1 MATYMESDNG
11 SDEDFEVGS
20 EDFDTSDSD
29 ADLSLSGDDEEDV
42 EPRTAGD
49 WVFITETYDDASPP
63 SLDFPP
69 VYTDVHSAVELES
82 LRSPLECFFA
92 FLPEKLITYLC
103 DCTNKIAHSYFT
115 VVEMASMDHPIL
127 FHLWIYVEFLVDAY
141 TFRENTV
148 PPPGLG
154 LCFSTLVH
162 AQPLVLRCLGVH
174 CASVHMVFGARSA
187 LGTSVPRC
195 ALRLGAHGVRCML
208 SPWYFGASVCIAPR
222 CFGTSVLAQALVL
235 RCLMC
240 NVAQCSV
247 YLVFGA
253 RPPAANPLD
262 DAGFFSLAMFTW
274 LTPILW
280 KVFRRQIDV
289 DSVPSLSPLDG
300 SDVNAKRF
308 QRLWDEE
315 VARVGPEKASIE
327 RVAFNFQKTRIILSF
342 CVSVLFTA
350 ASFIGPGVLV
360 FSILQHIES
369 FSPDRI
375 HGIGLCVALFVS
387 EFSKAFFLSL
397 TWAINFRT
405 AVRLKS
411 AFSAVAFQKV
421 VTLKSLGNISVGEV
435 INILSNDGYRL
446 FDAALFCTFSLCMP
460 VLLIVCIIYACYV
473 FGYTALIGVL
483 VYLIFIPVQLL
494 SARLTTAFRR
504 KAIHVTDSRV
514 RTMNEVLT
522 CIKLIK
528 MYAWESSFEQTIT
541 EVRKNERKTLEKAG
555 YVQSVNSS
563 VTTIIPTLATVL
575 TLIVHTSLKL
585 NLTSSA
591 AFTLIAIFNAM
602 RFTLGILPFSV
613 KALAEARISLARLK
627 KILLVENPEQYVL
640 SLKESPNALVMEKA
654 TLSWDKPDDNSGT
667 DGTLA
672 NGKNSNE
679 SESNIKAQPSEG
691 QNGTKSTTKETN
703 KVTLRN
709 ITITLEKMN
718 LLRGSVAV
726 DGMFAYVSQ
735 QAWIFHGTVRDNIL
749 MGEDFDEKRY
759 SEVISSCSLKSDL
772 AILPHGDMTEIGERG
787 LNLSGGQKQRISLAR
802 AVYSNRDIFL
812 LDDPLSAV
820 DAHVGKHI
828 FEECVK
834 KALAGKTIIL
844 VTHQL
849 QYLEFCDKVILL
861 EDGET
866 KEMGTHKSLMETKDR
881 YWQLIQNF
889 RSEHSN
895 VYNCTSSQCGSISH
909 NPDLQFYQLVYGMII
924 VVMFLLSVIKGYAF
938 TKVTLRASSNLHNRM
953 FHGILR
959 SPMSFFDTTP
969 TGRMINRFS
978 KDMDEID
985 VGLPFTAENFLQF
998 SLLVVFTI
1006 TIISIVFVE
1015 LLIAVCI
1022 LAVIIWIILFVF
1034 QRSIR
1039 ELKRMENISRSP
1051 WFSYTT
1057 ATVQGLSTIH
1067 AYNKQEKHIEQFKQL
1082 GDMNSSHYMLFHCGT
1097 RWLSFR
1103 LDFLT
1108 SVVSLLV
1115 ALFAVLGPDSISPS
1129 FKGLALSYTIQ
1140 LTGILQ
1146 FCVRLGTELEAKFT
1160 SAGDMNSSHY
1170 MLFHCGTR
1178 WLSFRLDFLTS
1189 VVSLLVALFAV
1200 LGPDSISPSFKG
1212 LALSYTIQGSVSEA
1226 SMKSKDAQIPQG
1238 WPNHGAIT
1246 FNDYQM
1252 KYRENTPIVLNGLH
1266 IRIAA
1271 KEKVGIVGRT
1281 GSGKSSLAVALF
1293 RLVEPFGGSIHI
1305 DDLDIGSIGLQD
1317 LRSKL
1322 SVIPQDPVLF
1332 IGTVRYNLDPFNKYS
1347 EDEIW
1352 QALERTCIKDM
1363 ISSLPR
1369 KLEAEVVENG
1379 ENFSVGERQLLCM
1392 ARAILRNSKIIVL
1405 DEATASIDSE
1415 TDALIQHTIRE
1426 AFRECTMLT
1435 IAHRINTVLDS
1446 DKILVMENGKAVEF
1460 DRPEVLVQRPDS
1472 LFASLLAAGNTV
1484 ET

>member
-1 MATYMESDNG
+1 MMSRLLNYRTFG
-11 SDEDFEVGS
+11 SKN
-20 EDFDTSDSD
+20 
-29 ADLSLSGDDEEDV
+29 
-42 EPRTAGD
+42 
-49 WVFITETYDDASPP
+49 I
-63 SLDFPP
+63 
-69 VYTDVHSAVELES
+69 
-82 LRSPLECFFA
+82 
-92 FLPEKLITYLC
+92 
-103 DCTNKIAHSYFT
+103 
-115 VVEMASMDHPIL
+115 
-127 FHLWIYVEFLVDAY
+127 
-141 TFRENTV
+141 EN
-148 PPPGLG
+148 LG
-154 LCFSTLVH
+154 
-162 AQPLVLRCLGVH
+162 
-174 CASVHMVFGARSA
+174 FGKQR
-187 LGTSVPRC
+187 
-195 ALRLGAHGVRCML
+195 
-208 SPWYFGASVCIAPR
+208 
-222 CFGTSVLAQALVL
+222 
-235 RCLMC
+235 
-240 NVAQCSV
+240 
-247 YLVFGA
+247 
-253 RPPAANPLD
+253 PAANPLD
-262 DAGFFSLAMFTW
+262 DAGFFSLATFTW

-280 KVFRRQIDV
+280 KIFRRQMDV

-315 VARVGPEKASIE
+315 VSRVGSEKASIE
-327 RVAFNFQKTRIILSF
+327 RVAFRFQKTQLILSL
-342 CVSVLFTA
+342 CVCLLFTA
-350 ASFIGPGVLV
+350 FTFIGTGFLV

-375 HGIGLCVALFVS
+375 HGVGLCIALFVS
-387 EFSKAFFLSL
+387 ELSKIFFISL
-397 TWAINFRT
+397 TWAINYRI

-446 FDAALFCTFSLCMP
+446 FDVALFGTFSLTLP
-460 VLLIVCIIYACYV
+460 VLLIVCTFYACYV

-483 VYLIFIPVQLL
+483 VYLIFIHTQLL
-494 SARLTTAFRR
+494 MTSLTTMFRR
-504 KAIHVTDSRV
+504 KAIPVTDSRV
-514 RTMNEVLT
+514 RTMNEILT

-528 MYAWESSFEQTIT
+528 MYAWESSFEQNIT
-541 EVRKNERKTLEKAG
+541 DMRKNERKTLENAG

-563 VTTIIPTLATVL
+563 VNMIIPTLATVF

-591 AFTLIAIFNAM
+591 AFTLVAIFNVL
-602 RFTLGILPFSV
+602 RFTLRILPFSV

-627 KILLVENPEQYVL
+627 RILLVENPEQYVL
-640 SLKESPNALVMEKA
+640 SLKGSPNALVMEKA

-667 DGTLA
+667 NGLLA

-679 SESNIKAQPSEG
+679 SESNIKAQPSES
-691 QNGTKSTTKETN
+691 QNGTKSTTKKTN

-709 ITITLEKMN
+709 INITLEKGKLLGVCGNVGSGKSSLISALLGEMN
-718 LLRGSVAV
+718 LLHGSVAV

-759 SEVISSCSLKSDL
+759 SEVVSTCSLKPDL

-834 KALAGKTIIL
+834 KALTGKTIIL

-849 QYLEFCDKVILL
+849 QYLKFCDKVILL

-866 KEMGTHKSLMETKDR
+866 KEMGTHKSLMETKGK
-881 YWQLIQNF
+881 YWELIQNY

-895 VYNCTSSQCGSISH
+895 FQDSVSEEKKTQEFSGSKKKDSEHGIENPAFDMSGEMNVSANHKHPNGLDKNKKPEKQLVLQERWHEGSVTWKTYHHYIKASGGYILAVFVFLVFFLMVGSVAFSSWWLGHWLGQGSGGYNCNSTKVSNTTSLQCGSISH
-909 NPDLQFYQLVYGMII
+909 NPDLQFYQLVYGMI
-924 VVMFLLSVIKGYAF
+924 VVFLLVLSVIKTYAF
-938 TKVTLRASSNLHNRM
+938 TKVTLRASSNLHDRM
-953 FHGILR
+953 FHGILC

-969 TGRMINRFS
+969 IGRLINRFS
-978 KDMDEID
+978 KDMDEIE
-985 VGLPFTAENFLQF
+985 VGLPLTAENFLQLSF
-998 SLLVVFTI
+998 FVVFI
-1006 TIISIVFVE
+1006 TAIVSMVFVE
-1015 LLIAVCI
+1015 LLIAVCV
-1022 LAVIIWIILFVF
+1022 LAVIIGIMLFVF

-1039 ELKRMENISRSP
+1039 ELKRMESISRSP

-1057 ATVQGLSTIH
+1057 ATVEGLSTIH
-1067 AYNKQEKHIEQFKQL
+1067 AYNKQEEHIEQFKQL
-1082 GDMNSSHYMLFHCGT
+1082 GDMNSSHYMLFYCGT

-1108 SVVSLLV
+1108 SVVTLLV
-1115 ALFAVLGPDSISPS
+1115 ALFAVLGPDSISRS
-1129 FKGLALSYTIQ
+1129 FKGLAVSNIIQ
-1140 LTGILQ
+1140 LTGMLQ
-1146 FCVRLGTELEAKFT
+1146 FWVRLGTELEAQFT
-1160 SAGDMNSSHY
+1160 SAERILEY
-1170 MLFHCGTR
+1170 
-1178 WLSFRLDFLTS
+1178 
-1189 VVSLLVALFAV
+1189 V
-1200 LGPDSISPSFKG
+1200 LGC
-1212 LALSYTIQGSVSEA
+1212 VSEA
-1226 SMKSKDAQIPQG
+1226 TMKSKDAQIPQG

-1332 IGTVRYNLDPFNKYS
+1332 IGTVRYNLDPFDKCS

-1363 ISSLPR
+1363 ISNLPK
-1369 KLEAEVVENG
+1369 KLETEVVENG
-1379 ENFSVGERQLLCM
+1379 QNFSVGERQLLCM

-1415 TDALIQHTIRE
+1415 TDTLIQHTIRE
-1426 AFRECTMLT
+1426 AFQECTMLT
-1435 IAHRINTVLDS
+1435 IAHRINTVLES
-1446 DKILVMENGKAVEF
+1446 DKILVIENGKAVEF

-1484 ET
+1484 ETLPQ

>member
-1 MATYMESDNG
+1 METTGIVNLSPGG
-11 SDEDFEVGS
+11 SVTPLDY
-20 EDFDTSDSD
+20 
-29 ADLSLSGDDEEDV
+29 
-42 EPRTAGD
+42 
-49 WVFITETYDDASPP
+49 TEY
-63 SLDFPP
+63 
-69 VYTDVHSAVELES
+69 
-82 LRSPLECFFA
+82 
-92 FLPEKLITYLC
+92 
-103 DCTNKIAHSYFT
+103 
-115 VVEMASMDHPIL
+115 DHPRKRYNASL
-127 FHLWIYVEFLVDAY
+127 KHLI
-141 TFRENTV
+141 
-148 PPPGLG
+148 P
-154 LCFSTLVH
+154 
-162 AQPLVLRCLGVH
+162 
-174 CASVHMVFGARSA
+174 
-187 LGTSVPRC
+187 
-195 ALRLGAHGVRCML
+195 VRC
-208 SPWYFGASVCIAPR
+208 I
-222 CFGTSVLAQALVL
+222 TT
-235 RCLMC
+235 
-240 NVAQCSV
+240 
-247 YLVFGA
+247 
-253 RPPAANPLD
+253 PPAANPID

-274 LTPILW
+274 ITPILW

-289 DSVPSLSPLDG
+289 DSLPSLSPVDG
-300 SDVNAKRF
+300 SDVNAKRL

-327 RVAFNFQKTRIILSF
+327 RVAFRFQKTRIILSF
-342 CVSVLFTA
+342 CVSILFTA

-360 FSILQHIES
+360 FSILQHVES
-369 FSPDRI
+369 LSPDRI

-387 EFSKAFFLSL
+387 EFSKAFFISL

-421 VTLKSLGNISVGEV
+421 VNLKALGNISVGEV

-446 FDAALFCTFSLCMP
+446 FDAALFCTFSLCLP

-483 VYLIFIPVQLL
+483 VYLIFIPIQLL
-494 SARLTTAFRR
+494 TARLTTAFRR
-504 KAIHVTDSRV
+504 KAIPVTDTRV

-528 MYAWESSFEQTIT
+528 MYAWESSFEQKIT
-541 EVRKNERKTLEKAG
+541 EMRKKERTTLESAG

-563 VTTIIPTLATVL
+563 VTTMIPTLATVL

-585 NLTSSA
+585 TLTSST

-627 KILLVENPEQYVL
+627 KVLLVKNPEQYVV
-640 SLKESPNALVMEKA
+640 SLKGSPNALVMEKA
-654 TLSWDKPDDNSGT
+654 TLSWVKPDDDSGT
-667 DGTLA
+667 NGTLA
-672 NGKNSNE
+672 NGKNSNK
-679 SESNIKAQPSEG
+679 KAQPSES
-691 QNGTKSTTKETN
+691 QNGTKSTTKEAN

-709 ITITLEKMN
+709 INITLEKGKLLGVCGNVGSGKSSLISALLGEMY

-726 DGMFAYVSQ
+726 QGMFAYVSQ

-759 SEVISSCSLKSDL
+759 SEVISACSLKADL
-772 AILPHGDMTEIGERG
+772 AILPYGDMTEIGERG

-834 KALAGKTIIL
+834 KALTGKTIIL

-866 KEMGTHKSLMETKDR
+866 KEMGTHKSLMETKGR

-895 VYNCTSSQCGSISH
+895 FQDSVEEEQNTQESSDSKDSEQGIENPVFDISDEMNVSANHQHTSGLDKNEVSKKQLVLQERGVGGSVAWKTYHHYINASGGYILAVLVSLVFFLMVGSTSFSSWWLGHWLEQGSGEYNCTSTNDSNTTPLQCGSISH
-909 NPDLQFYQLVYGMII
+909 NPDLQFYQLVYGMIM
-924 VVMFLLSVIKGYAF
+924 VVMILLSVIRGYAF
-938 TKVTLRASSNLHNRM
+938 TKVTLRASSNLHDRM

-969 TGRMINRFS
+969 TGRIINRFS

-985 VGLPFTAENFLQF
+985 VGLPFTAENFFQF

-1006 TIISIVFVE
+1006 AIISVVFVE

-1022 LAVIIWIILFVF
+1022 LAVIIWILLFIF

-1067 AYNKQEKHIEQFKQL
+1067 AYNKQAEHIEQFKQL
-1082 GDMNSSHYMLFHCGT
+1082 GDVNSSHYMLFHCGL

-1160 SAGDMNSSHY
+1160 SAERILEY
-1170 MLFHCGTR
+1170 I
-1178 WLSFRLDFLTS
+1178 
-1189 VVSLLVALFAV
+1189 
-1200 LGPDSISPSFKG
+1200 LGC
-1212 LALSYTIQGSVSEA
+1212 VSEA
-1226 SMKSKDAQIPQG
+1226 PMKIKDAQIPQG
-1238 WPNHGAIT
+1238 WPNHGVIT

-1293 RLVEPFGGSIHI
+1293 RLVEPFSGTIHV
-1305 DDLDIGSIGLQD
+1305 DDLDISSIGLQD

-1332 IGTVRYNLDPFNKYS
+1332 VGTVRYNLDPFDKCS
-1347 EDEIW
+1347 EDDIW
-1352 QALERTCIKDM
+1352 QALERTCIKDT
-1363 ISSLPR
+1363 ISNLPR

-1392 ARAILRNSKIIVL
+1392 ARALLRNSKIIVL

-1426 AFRECTMLT
+1426 AFQECTMLT

-1460 DRPEVLVQRPDS
+1460 DRPEVLAQRPDS

-1484 ET
+1484 KT

>member
-1 MATYMESDNG
+1 MTIS
-11 SDEDFEVGS
+11 
-20 EDFDTSDSD
+20 
-29 ADLSLSGDDEEDV
+29 
-42 EPRTAGD
+42 
-49 WVFITETYDDASPP
+49 
-63 SLDFPP
+63 
-69 VYTDVHSAVELES
+69 VY
-82 LRSPLECFFA
+82 
-92 FLPEKLITYLC
+92 FLIL
-103 DCTNKIAHSYFT
+103 NKYNFTLYISFSYF
-115 VVEMASMDHPIL
+115 
-127 FHLWIYVEFLVDAY
+127 
-141 TFRENTV
+141 
-148 PPPGLG
+148 
-154 LCFSTLVH
+154 
-162 AQPLVLRCLGVH
+162 
-174 CASVHMVFGARSA
+174 
-187 LGTSVPRC
+187 
-195 ALRLGAHGVRCML
+195 
-208 SPWYFGASVCIAPR
+208 
-222 CFGTSVLAQALVL
+222 
-235 RCLMC
+235 
-240 NVAQCSV
+240 
-247 YLVFGA
+247 
-253 RPPAANPLD
+253 RPPAASPLD

-315 VARVGPEKASIE
+315 VARVGPQKASIE
-327 RVAFNFQKTRIILSF
+327 HVAFHFQKTRIILSF
-342 CVSVLFTA
+342 CVSILFTA

-375 HGIGLCVALFVS
+375 HGVGLCVALFVS

-494 SARLTTAFRR
+494 TARLTTAFRR

-640 SLKESPNALVMEKA
+640 SLKGSPNALVMEKA

-679 SESNIKAQPSEG
+679 SESNKKAQPSAC

-709 ITITLEKMN
+709 INITLEKMN

-866 KEMGTHKSLMETKDR
+866 KEMGTHKSLMETKGR
-881 YWQLIQNF
+881 YWRLIQNF

-909 NPDLQFYQLVYGMII
+909 NPDLQFYQLVYGMIV

-978 KDMDEID
+978 KDLDEID

-1160 SAGDMNSSHY
+1160 SAERILEY
-1170 MLFHCGTR
+1170 IL
-1178 WLSFRLDFLTS
+1178 
-1189 VVSLLVALFAV
+1189 
-1200 LGPDSISPSFKG
+1200 
-1212 LALSYTIQGSVSEA
+1212 GSVSEA
-1226 SMKSKDAQIPQG
+1226 SMKSKAAQIPQG

-1415 TDALIQHTIRE
+1415 TDGLIQHTIRE

>member
-1 MATYMESDNG
+1 MMSRLLNYRTFG
-11 SDEDFEVGS
+11 SKN
-20 EDFDTSDSD
+20 
-29 ADLSLSGDDEEDV
+29 V
-42 EPRTAGD
+42 E
-49 WVFITETYDDASPP
+49 
-63 SLDFPP
+63 
-69 VYTDVHSAVELES
+69 
-82 LRSPLECFFA
+82 
-92 FLPEKLITYLC
+92 
-103 DCTNKIAHSYFT
+103 N
-115 VVEMASMDHPIL
+115 
-127 FHLWIYVEFLVDAY
+127 
-141 TFRENTV
+141 
-148 PPPGLG
+148 LG
-154 LCFSTLVH
+154 CGK
-162 AQPLVLRCLGVH
+162 Q
-174 CASVHMVFGARSA
+174 
-187 LGTSVPRC
+187 
-195 ALRLGAHGVRCML
+195 
-208 SPWYFGASVCIAPR
+208 
-222 CFGTSVLAQALVL
+222 
-235 RCLMC
+235 
-240 NVAQCSV
+240 
-247 YLVFGA
+247 
-253 RPPAANPLD
+253 PPAANPID
-262 DAGFFSLAMFTW
+262 DAGFFSLATFAW

-280 KVFRRQIDV
+280 KVFRRQMDI
-289 DSVPSLSPLDG
+289 DSVPSLSSLDG

-315 VARVGPEKASIE
+315 VSRVGSEKASIE
-327 RVAFNFQKTRIILSF
+327 RVAFCFQKTQLILSF
-342 CVSVLFTA
+342 CVSLLFTA
-350 ASFIGPGVLV
+350 FTFIGPGFLV
-360 FSILQHIES
+360 FNILQHIES

-375 HGIGLCVALFVS
+375 HGVGLCIALFVS
-387 EFSKAFFLSL
+387 EFTKIFFVSL
-397 TWAINFRT
+397 TWAINYRI

-411 AFSAVAFQKV
+411 AFSTVAFQKV
-421 VTLKSLGNISVGEV
+421 VNLKSLGNISVGEV

-446 FDAALFCTFSLCMP
+446 FDVGLLSTFSLTLP
-460 VLLIVCIIYACYV
+460 VLIIVCAFYACFV
-473 FGYTALIGVL
+473 FGYTALIGIL
-483 VYLIFIPVQLL
+483 VYLIFILTQLL
-494 SARLTTAFRR
+494 MTSLTTMFRR

-522 CIKLIK
+522 YIKLIK
-528 MYAWESSFEQTIT
+528 MYAWESSFEQNIT
-541 EVRKNERKTLEKAG
+541 DVRKNERKTLENAG
-555 YVQSVNSS
+555 YVQSVNNSLNL
-563 VTTIIPTLATVL
+563 IIPTLATAF
-575 TLIVHTSLKL
+575 TLMVHTSLKL

-591 AFTLIAIFNAM
+591 AFTLVAIFNVM
-602 RFTLGILPFSV
+602 RFVLGILPFSV
-613 KALAEARISLARLK
+613 KSFAEARISLARLK

-640 SLKESPNALVMEKA
+640 SLKGSPNALLMEKA
-654 TLSWDKPDDNSGT
+654 TLSWDKPEDNSGT
-667 DGTLA
+667 DGILTE
-672 NGKNSNE
+672 GKNSNE
-679 SESNIKAQPSEG
+679 SESNKKAHTSES
-691 QNGTKSTTKETN
+691 QNGTKSTTKKTN
-703 KVTLRN
+703 NVTLRN
-709 ITITLEKMN
+709 INITLEKGKLLGVCGNVGSGKSSLISALLGEMN
-718 LLRGSVAV
+718 LLSGSVAV

-735 QAWIFHGTVRDNIL
+735 KAWIFHGTVRDNIL

-759 SEVISSCSLKSDL
+759 SEVVSTCSLKPDL
-772 AILPHGDMTEIGERG
+772 ALLPHGDMTEIGERG

-812 LDDPLSAV
+812 MDDPLSAV

-834 KALAGKTIIL
+834 KALTGKTIIL

-866 KEMGTHKSLMETKDR
+866 KEMGTHKSLMETKGK
-881 YWQLIQNF
+881 YWQLIQNY

-895 VYNCTSSQCGSISH
+895 FQDSVREGKNTQEFSGSKKKDSEHGIENPAFDMSGEMNVSANHKHPNELDKNKKPETQLVLQEKGHEGSVSWKTYHHYIKASGGYILAVFVFLVFFLMVGSVAFSSWWLGHWLAQGSGGYNCNSTKASKTTSLQCGSISH

-924 VVMFLLSVIKGYAF
+924 VFLLVLSVIKAYAF
-938 TKVTLRASSNLHNRM
+938 TKVTLRASSNLHDRM
-953 FHGILR
+953 FHGILC

-969 TGRMINRFS
+969 IGRLINRFS

-985 VGLPFTAENFLQF
+985 VTLPLTAENFLQF
-998 SLLVVFTI
+998 TFFVVF
-1006 TIISIVFVE
+1006 IIAILSMVFVE
-1015 LLIAVCI
+1015 LLIAVCV
-1022 LAVIIWIILFVF
+1022 LAVIIGIMLFVF

-1057 ATVQGLSTIH
+1057 ATVEGLSTIH
-1067 AYNKQEKHIEQFKQL
+1067 AYNKQEVHIEQFKQL

-1108 SVVSLLV
+1108 SVISVLV

-1129 FKGLALSYTIQ
+1129 FKGLAVSHTIQ

-1146 FCVRLGTELEAKFT
+1146 LWVRLGTELEAQFT
-1160 SAGDMNSSHY
+1160 SVERILEY
-1170 MLFHCGTR
+1170 
-1178 WLSFRLDFLTS
+1178 
-1189 VVSLLVALFAV
+1189 V
-1200 LGPDSISPSFKG
+1200 LGCVP
-1212 LALSYTIQGSVSEA
+1212 EA
-1226 SMKSKDAQIPQG
+1226 PMKSKDAQIPQG

-1246 FNDYQM
+1246 FNDFQM

-1293 RLVEPFGGSIHI
+1293 RLVEPFSGTIHI
-1305 DDLDIGSIGLQD
+1305 DDLDICSIGLQD

-1332 IGTVRYNLDPFNKYS
+1332 IGTVRYNLDPFDKCS

-1363 ISSLPR
+1363 ISNLPK

-1379 ENFSVGERQLLCM
+1379 QNFSVGERQLLCM

-1460 DRPEVLVQRPDS
+1460 GRPEVLVQRPDS

-1484 ET
+1484 ETLPL

>member
-1 MATYMESDNG
+1 MPENAPWYMETTGIVDPLP
-11 SDEDFEVGS
+11 
-20 EDFDTSDSD
+20 
-29 ADLSLSGDDEEDV
+29 A
-42 EPRTAGD
+42 
-49 WVFITETYDDASPP
+49 FITPLDYTEYDHSRKKYKYNAS
-63 SLDFPP
+63 L
-69 VYTDVHSAVELES
+69 
-82 LRSPLECFFA
+82 
-92 FLPEKLITYLC
+92 KQLI
-103 DCTNKIAHSYFT
+103 
-115 VVEMASMDHPIL
+115 P
-127 FHLWIYVEFLVDAY
+127 
-141 TFRENTV
+141 
-148 PPPGLG
+148 
-154 LCFSTLVH
+154 
-162 AQPLVLRCLGVH
+162 
-174 CASVHMVFGARSA
+174 
-187 LGTSVPRC
+187 
-195 ALRLGAHGVRCML
+195 VRC
-208 SPWYFGASVCIAPR
+208 I
-222 CFGTSVLAQALVL
+222 TT
-235 RCLMC
+235 
-240 NVAQCSV
+240 
-247 YLVFGA
+247 
-253 RPPAANPLD
+253 PPAANPLD

-289 DSVPSLSPLDG
+289 DSVPSLSPHDG

-327 RVAFNFQKTRIILSF
+327 RVAFHFQKTRIILSF

-405 AVRLKS
+405 AIRLKS

-421 VTLKSLGNISVGEV
+421 VTLKSFGNISVGE
-435 INILSNDGYRL
+435 
-446 FDAALFCTFSLCMP
+446 
-460 VLLIVCIIYACYV
+460 
-473 FGYTALIGVL
+473 
-483 VYLIFIPVQLL
+483 
-494 SARLTTAFRR
+494 
-504 KAIHVTDSRV
+504 
-514 RTMNEVLT
+514 
-522 CIKLIK
+522 
-528 MYAWESSFEQTIT
+528 
-541 EVRKNERKTLEKAG
+541 
-555 YVQSVNSS
+555 
-563 VTTIIPTLATVL
+563 
-575 TLIVHTSLKL
+575 
-585 NLTSSA
+585 
-591 AFTLIAIFNAM
+591 
-602 RFTLGILPFSV
+602 
-613 KALAEARISLARLK
+613 

-640 SLKESPNALVMEKA
+640 SLKGSPNALEMEKA

-679 SESNIKAQPSEG
+679 SESNIKAQPSES

-709 ITITLEKMN
+709 ITITLEKGKLLGVCGNVGSGKSSLISALLGEMN

-772 AILPHGDMTEIGERG
+772 AVLPHGDMTEIGERG

-849 QYLEFCDKVILL
+849 QFLEFCDKVILL

-909 NPDLQFYQLVYGMII
+909 NPDLQFYQLVYGMIV

-1140 LTGILQ
+1140 
-1146 FCVRLGTELEAKFT
+1146 
-1160 SAGDMNSSHY
+1160 
-1170 MLFHCGTR
+1170 
-1178 WLSFRLDFLTS
+1178 
-1189 VVSLLVALFAV
+1189 
-1200 LGPDSISPSFKG
+1200 
-1212 LALSYTIQGSVSEA
+1212 GSVSEA
-1226 SMKSKDAQIPQG
+1226 PMKSKDAQIPQG
-1238 WPNHGAIT
+1238 WPNHGAII

-1415 TDALIQHTIRE
+1415 TDTLIQHTIRE

-1446 DKILVMENGKAVEF
+1446 DKVLVMENGKAVEF

-1484 ET
+1484 GT

>member
-1 MATYMESDNG
+1 MVFKRKTYAVDPDYSTSDEAHSGGSYKTMPENAPWYMETTGIVNPS
-11 SDEDFEVGS
+11 
-20 EDFDTSDSD
+20 
-29 ADLSLSGDDEEDV
+29 
-42 EPRTAGD
+42 P
-49 WVFITETYDDASPP
+49 VFITPLDYTEYDHSRKKYKYNAS
-63 SLDFPP
+63 LK
-69 VYTDVHSAVELES
+69 H
-82 LRSPLECFFA
+82 
-92 FLPEKLITYLC
+92 LI
-103 DCTNKIAHSYFT
+103 
-115 VVEMASMDHPIL
+115 P
-127 FHLWIYVEFLVDAY
+127 
-141 TFRENTV
+141 
-148 PPPGLG
+148 
-154 LCFSTLVH
+154 
-162 AQPLVLRCLGVH
+162 
-174 CASVHMVFGARSA
+174 
-187 LGTSVPRC
+187 
-195 ALRLGAHGVRCML
+195 VRC
-208 SPWYFGASVCIAPR
+208 I
-222 CFGTSVLAQALVL
+222 TT
-235 RCLMC
+235 
-240 NVAQCSV
+240 
-247 YLVFGA
+247 
-253 RPPAANPLD
+253 PPAANPLD

-315 VARVGPEKASIE
+315 VARVGPQKASIE
-327 RVAFNFQKTRIILSF
+327 HVAFHFQKTRIILSF
-342 CVSVLFTA
+342 CVSILFTA

-494 SARLTTAFRR
+494 TARLTTAFRR

-640 SLKESPNALVMEKA
+640 SLKGSPNALVMEKA

-679 SESNIKAQPSEG
+679 SESNIKAQPSES

-709 ITITLEKMN
+709 INITLEKGKLLGVCGNVGSGKSSLISALLGEMN

-866 KEMGTHKSLMETKDR
+866 KEMGTHKSLMETKGR

-895 VYNCTSSQCGSISH
+895 FQDSVDEEQNTQELSGSKKKDSEHGIENPAFDISDEMNVSANHKHSSGLDKNEEPQKQLVLQERGHEGSVTWKTYHRYIKASGGYILAVFVFLMFFLMVGSSAFSSWWLGHWIEQGSGVYNCTSSQCGSISH
-909 NPDLQFYQLVYGMII
+909 NPDLQFYQLVYGMIV

-1160 SAGDMNSSHY
+1160 SAERILEY
-1170 MLFHCGTR
+1170 IL
-1178 WLSFRLDFLTS
+1178 
-1189 VVSLLVALFAV
+1189 
-1200 LGPDSISPSFKG
+1200 
-1212 LALSYTIQGSVSEA
+1212 GSVSEA

-1415 TDALIQHTIRE
+1415 TDTLIQHTIRE

>member
-1 MATYMESDNG
+1 MTAS
-11 SDEDFEVGS
+11 EV
-20 EDFDTSDSD
+20 
-29 ADLSLSGDDEEDV
+29 
-42 EPRTAGD
+42 
-49 WVFITETYDDASPP
+49 
-63 SLDFPP
+63 P
-69 VYTDVHSAVELES
+69 VSNWQQNYRRNVQS
-82 LRSPLECFFA
+82 
-92 FLPEKLITYLC
+92 
-103 DCTNKIAHSYFT
+103 
-115 VVEMASMDHPIL
+115 
-127 FHLWIYVEFLVDAY
+127 
-141 TFRENTV
+141 
-148 PPPGLG
+148 
-154 LCFSTLVH
+154 
-162 AQPLVLRCLGVH
+162 
-174 CASVHMVFGARSA
+174 HMQI
-187 LGTSVPRC
+187 GTQHIR
-195 ALRLGAHGVRCML
+195 R
-208 SPWYFGASVCIAPR
+208 
-222 CFGTSVLAQALVL
+222 
-235 RCLMC
+235 
-240 NVAQCSV
+240 
-247 YLVFGA
+247 
-253 RPPAANPLD
+253 PAANPLD
-262 DAGFFSLAMFTW
+262 DAGFFSLATFTW

-280 KVFRRQIDV
+280 KIFRRQMDV
-289 DSVPSLSPLDG
+289 DSLPSLSPLDG

-315 VARVGPEKASIE
+315 VSRVGSEKASIE
-327 RVAFNFQKTRIILSF
+327 CVAFRFQKTQLILSL
-342 CVSVLFTA
+342 CVSLLFTA
-350 ASFIGPGVLV
+350 FTFIGTGFLV

-375 HGIGLCVALFVS
+375 HGVGLCIALFVS
-387 EFSKAFFLSL
+387 ELSKIFFISL
-397 TWAINFRT
+397 TWAINYRI
-405 AVRLKS
+405 AVRFKS

-446 FDAALFCTFSLCMP
+446 FDVALFGTFSLTLP
-460 VLLIVCIIYACYV
+460 VLLIVCTFYACYV
-473 FGYTALIGVL
+473 FGYTALIGIL
-483 VYLIFIPVQLL
+483 VYLIFIHTQLL
-494 SARLTTAFRR
+494 MTSLTTMFRR
-504 KAIHVTDSRV
+504 KAIPVTDSRV
-514 RTMNEVLT
+514 RTMNEILT

-528 MYAWESSFEQTIT
+528 MYAWESSFEQNIT
-541 EVRKNERKTLEKAG
+541 DMRKNERKTLENAG
-555 YVQSVNSS
+555 YVQSMNSS
-563 VTTIIPTLATVL
+563 VNMIIPTLATVF

-591 AFTLIAIFNAM
+591 AFTLVAIFNVL

-627 KILLVENPEQYVL
+627 RILLVENPEQYVL
-640 SLKESPNALVMEKA
+640 SLKGSPNALVMEKA

-667 DGTLA
+667 NGLLA

-679 SESNIKAQPSEG
+679 SESNIKAQPSES
-691 QNGTKSTTKETN
+691 QNGTKSTTKKTN

-709 ITITLEKMN
+709 INITLEKGKLLGVCGNVGSGKSSLISALLGECSLVTEGSHLLQMN

-759 SEVISSCSLKSDL
+759 SEVVSTCSLKPDL

-834 KALAGKTIIL
+834 KALTGKTIIL

-849 QYLEFCDKVILL
+849 QVLFVFGKYLKFCDKVILL

-866 KEMGTHKSLMETKDR
+866 KEMGTHKSLMETKGK
-881 YWQLIQNF
+881 YWELIQNY

-895 VYNCTSSQCGSISH
+895 GYNCNSTKVSNTTSLQCGSISH
-909 NPDLQFYQLVYGMII
+909 NPDLQFYQLVYGMI
-924 VVMFLLSVIKGYAF
+924 VVFFLVLSVIKTYAF
-938 TKVTLRASSNLHNRM
+938 TKVTLRASSNLHDRM
-953 FHGILR
+953 FHGILC

-969 TGRMINRFS
+969 IGRLINRFS
-978 KDMDEID
+978 KDTDEID
-985 VGLPFTAENFLQF
+985 VGLPLTAENFLQLSF
-998 SLLVVFTI
+998 FIVFI
-1006 TIISIVFVE
+1006 TAIVSMVFVE

-1022 LAVIIWIILFVF
+1022 LAVIIGIMLFVF

-1057 ATVQGLSTIH
+1057 ATVEGLRTIH
-1067 AYNKQEKHIEQFKQL
+1067 AYNKQEEHIEQFKQL

-1129 FKGLALSYTIQ
+1129 FKGLAVSHTIQ

-1146 FCVRLGTELEAKFT
+1146 LCVRLGTELEAQFT
-1160 SAGDMNSSHY
+1160 SAERILEY
-1170 MLFHCGTR
+1170 
-1178 WLSFRLDFLTS
+1178 
-1189 VVSLLVALFAV
+1189 V
-1200 LGPDSISPSFKG
+1200 LGC
-1212 LALSYTIQGSVSEA
+1212 VSEA
-1226 SMKSKDAQIPQG
+1226 PMKSKDAQIPQG

-1317 LRSKL
+1317 LRSRL

-1332 IGTVRYNLDPFNKYS
+1332 IGTVRYNLDPFDKCS

-1363 ISSLPR
+1363 ISNLPK
-1369 KLEAEVVENG
+1369 KLETEVVENG
-1379 ENFSVGERQLLCM
+1379 RNFSVGERQLLCM
-1392 ARAILRNSKIIVL
+1392 ARAILRNSK
-1405 DEATASIDSE
+1405 
-1415 TDALIQHTIRE
+1415 
-1426 AFRECTMLT
+1426 
-1435 IAHRINTVLDS
+1435 
-1446 DKILVMENGKAVEF
+1446 AVEF
-1460 DRPEVLVQRPDS
+1460 DRPQVLVQRPDS

-1484 ET
+1484 ETLPQ